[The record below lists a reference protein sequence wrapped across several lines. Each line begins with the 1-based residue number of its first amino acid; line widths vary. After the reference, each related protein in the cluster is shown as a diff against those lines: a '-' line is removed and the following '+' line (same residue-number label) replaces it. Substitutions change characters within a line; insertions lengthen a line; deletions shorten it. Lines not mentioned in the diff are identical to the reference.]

1 MKLLPQNIFS
11 ASTFLLAGIAA
22 SAFGQSSFVAA
33 RGTNTVSISATNSA
47 GANSGTGPGGSR
59 SGGNGARYLQMAPPA
74 AGLPALPAVVRNET
88 PEQHEARL
96 KWFRE
101 ARFGMFIHWGVYAV
115 PAGTW
120 QGRPSGA
127 EWIMNDAKI
136 PVADYRALA
145 KNFTAAKYDPQ
156 AWAQLAEDA
165 GVKYVVITAK
175 HHEGFALFDS
185 EYSDW
190 NAVKAS
196 GAKRDLIQPLADA
209 LRAKGIKFGT
219 YYSQSQDWVNLGGG
233 KGNTQPWDDEQKHVD
248 FDMYLKTIALPQVRE
263 LMDKFHPDI
272 LWWDTEY
279 SMTPERAKPFFDLAC
294 SYTNLLINSRLGG
307 GVLGDFRTSEQRIPA
322 SAMLGRALEVNMTIN
337 GSWGYNANDTRWKS
351 AQQLIR
357 NLSDIASKDGNYL
370 LNVGPTA
377 EGVIPQPEV
386 DRLLAIGKWLKVNG
400 NAIYATRGSLYSN
413 PLPWGRTTTKLHDS
427 GMTLYVHI
435 WDWPADGKILLPDI
449 KQAPRDGHLLA
460 GGAAVTS
467 AVTPEGIVVVLP
479 GSAPDLDVS
488 VVALEFSQP
497 VIVENA
503 AALPVDTGASGTL
516 ADPSK
521 SPPTK

>member
-1 MKLLPQNIFS
+1 MNSKLLVFV
-11 ASTFLLAGIAA
+11 LLIV
-22 SAFGQSSFVAA
+22 SSRGAVAA
-33 RGTNTVSISATNSA
+33 EAPATTQA
-47 GANSGTGPGGSR
+47 PAI
-59 SGGNGARYLQMAPPA
+59 LMAPPA

-88 PEQHEARL
+88 QEQQDARL

-115 PAGTW
+115 PAGFW
-120 QGRPSGA
+120 QGKPVSA
-127 EWIMNDAKI
+127 EWIMNRGKI
-136 PVADYRALA
+136 PVTDYKAFA
-145 KNFTAAKYDPQ
+145 TNFTAAKYDPK

-165 GVKYVVITAK
+165 GIKYVVITAK

-185 EYSDW
+185 AYSDW

-209 LRAKGIKFGT
+209 VRAKGIKFGT

-233 KGNTQPWDDEQKHVD
+233 KGNTPPWDEEQKKGS
-248 FDMYLKTIALPQVRE
+248 FDEYLAKISLPQVRE
-263 LMDKFHPDI
+263 IMDKYHPDI

-279 SMTPERAKPFFDLAC
+279 QMTPERARPFFDLAC
-294 SYTNLLINSRLGG
+294 SDPNLLINSRLGG

-337 GSWGYNANDTRWKS
+337 NSWGYRADDLNWKS

-357 NLSDIASKDGNYL
+357 NLSDITSKDGNYL

-386 DRLLAIGKWLKVNG
+386 ERLLAIGKWLKVNG
-400 NAIYATRGSLYSN
+400 EAIYATRGSIYPK
-413 PLPWGRTTTKLHDS
+413 PLPWGRTTQKVRQGGGTTLFLH
-427 GMTLYVHI
+427 V
-435 WDWPADGKILLPDI
+435 WEWPADGKILLPDI
-449 KQAPRDGHLLA
+449 KQVARTGHLLA
-460 GGAAVTS
+460 GGTAVTS
-467 AVTPEGIVVVLP
+467 TLTPEGLVVTLP
-479 GSAPDLDVS
+479 GSAPDPDVS
-488 VVALEFSQP
+488 VAALEFDRP
-497 VIVENA
+497 VEVVNA
-503 AALPVDTGASGTL
+503 AALPTDTGGSGTL

-521 SPPTK
+521 SPPPAK